1 MEPIGGLASEAVVS
15 DDFYMIE
22 VRRICSRYGAL
33 LIHDEVMSGAGRT
46 GKFLASNHYK
56 DARPDIVVLANGIAA
71 GFTPMGAVLVSG
83 SLVNAIS
90 SNGGFLNGFTYFTN
104 PLSCAIGYA
113 VLQ

>member
-1 MEPIGGLASEAVVS
+1 MV
-15 DDFYMIE
+15 
-22 VRRICSRYGAL
+22 
-33 LIHDEVMSGAGRT
+33 GRT

-104 PLSCAIGYA
+104 PL
-113 VLQ
+113 